1 MMVCCF
7 VGAWRRLY
15 LSLESA
21 GENPEIAEK
30 LVVTAAVAGIL
41 GSRINYILSNFSEF
55 LRSPLDMIFS
65 GAGFVFYGGF
75 ILAVFA
81 LFIFTKKLKLKFF
94 RYADIAAPCLA
105 IGYGIGRIG
114 CHLSG
119 DGDYGKV
126 TDFFLRF
133 SYQLGVSPTPRGV
146 FVHPTPIYES
156 LLAFMLC
163 AVLLFLQKKNTL
175 PRNGQL
181 FGLYILCS
189 SVIRYFIEMLRI
201 EPITGLGIT
210 EAQATSLALLVP
222 ALLLTI
228 FGIGKPKS
236 AS

>member
-1 MMVCCF
+1 MMVFCF

-30 LVVTAAVAGIL
+30 LVTIAAIAGIL
-41 GSRINYILSNFSEF
+41 GSRINYIISNFEEF
-55 LRSPLDMIFS
+55 LRNPSEMIFT
-65 GAGFVFYGGF
+65 GAGFVYYGGF
-75 ILAVFA
+75 LLAAFS
-81 LFIFTKKLKLKFF
+81 LFIFAYRNKINFF
-94 RYADIAAPCLA
+94 RFADLAAPSLA

-126 TDFFLRF
+126 TDSFFRF

-156 LLAFMLC
+156 LLALALC
-163 AVLLFLQKKNTL
+163 GVLVQLQKNNTL
-175 PRNGQL
+175 SRNGQM

-189 SVIRYFIEMLRI
+189 SVTRFFIENLRI
-201 EPITGLGIT
+201 EPITSYGFT
-210 EAQATSLALLVP
+210 EAQVTSLVLFLP
-222 ALLLTI
+222 ALLLTV
-228 FGIGKPKS
+228 FGACWKTKR
-236 AS
+236 